1 MATYS
6 EIRINYNN
14 SKNKAAKLEDL
25 ADQLRAIAKND
36 LGKSLDMLSNE
47 WKGESAKAF
56 RDKGE
61 ALKEEL
67 LETAK
72 LMERSAKSIRTVAKK
87 IYDTERAAI
96 DLIESRKR
104 SAGSTFGGG
113 GFGGGSGGGR
123 SW

>member
-36 LGKSLDMLSNE
+36 LEKSLDMLSNE
-47 WKGESAKAF
+47 WKGDSAKAF

-87 IYDTERAAI
+87 I

-113 GFGGGSGGGR
+113 GFGGGSGGG

>member
-6 EIRINYNN
+6 EIKINYNN

-25 ADQLRAIAKND
+25 AEQLRAIANRD
-36 LGKSLDMLSNE
+36 LEKSLGMLSDE
-47 WKGESAKAF
+47 WKGDSAKAF

-72 LMERSAKSIRTVAKK
+72 LMERSARSIRTVAKK
-87 IYDTERAAI
+87 IYETEREAI
-96 DLIESRKR
+96 ELIESRKR
-104 SAGSTFGGG
+104 STGSSFGGG
-113 GFGGGSGGGR
+113 GGS
-123 SW
+123 W